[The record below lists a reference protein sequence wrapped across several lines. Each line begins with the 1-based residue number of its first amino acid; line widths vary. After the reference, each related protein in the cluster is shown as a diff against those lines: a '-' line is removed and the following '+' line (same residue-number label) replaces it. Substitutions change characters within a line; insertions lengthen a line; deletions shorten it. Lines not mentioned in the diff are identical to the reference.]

1 MLTVLLV
8 EDHASFRE
16 ALQAV
21 IAMEDDLAVVAH
33 VDRGERAGAL
43 AAEHV
48 PNVAVVDLDLPGAD
62 GIAAIRDIRRA
73 SPGTACLVL
82 TALKDDVEMG
92 RAVVAGAAGVL
103 HKSIEIDELLAAIR
117 RVGAGAALLVPDDTS
132 RWLQAAAAAR
142 DRRWHVA
149 LLERTLSAREKEVL
163 ALLADGGT
171 NLSIARELGISAE
184 TVQTH
189 IRNIL
194 GKLDVGSRLEA
205 VTTAIRLGLVDPPS

>member
-1 MLTVLLV
+1 MAPPRGALRFFERRGGDQLITQPSPHGEGPRMLTVLLV

-103 HKSIEIDELLAAIR
+103 HKSIEI
-117 RVGAGAALLVPDDTS
+117 
-132 RWLQAAAAAR
+132 
-142 DRRWHVA
+142 
-149 LLERTLSAREKEVL
+149 
-163 ALLADGGT
+163 
-171 NLSIARELGISAE
+171 
-184 TVQTH
+184 
-189 IRNIL
+189 
-194 GKLDVGSRLEA
+194 
-205 VTTAIRLGLVDPPS
+205 